1 MAAPAPVLHQIH
13 PGGINIPP
21 ANPYILNR
29 LVNVELIQANNNIYF
44 YILKRDFIAFYKT
57 FLWKDNIHDFYS
69 NRGGDSTFRNNLVLD
84 MLQLTSFGLYNN
96 MNNNRL
102 GTLINPLYQS
112 QDYFIQ
118 NCVGYN
124 PPQPIVNPVT
134 LLFLNNINDYY
145 NNANFKGISSG
156 NYNGFFNRAKRTNH
170 MGGQNNNLNIYFR
183 TGGNDHLLYCQR
195 TYVVEEEVIITHVAN
210 IQNGNHFFN
219 IPHENGVLYKFSG
232 ILGIARSTIFWGHIR
247 TSNIIRQTAPI
258 INVDYRS
265 NLVQTQVDNAAI
277 PNQAHIEYVCTKDTT
292 NAGFA
297 HRGVPRIGI
306 NEILGQLLPNGVL
319 NPVRSLGING
329 RVDGNYVENRID
341 HTRYYYPDVS
351 IYMTLHIGQNLYGCI
366 YMVKWFLSSIDDIQ
380 NITRIFFV
388 VRIVSQH
395 PPLVGAHY
403 LTTPHA
409 EQWLYNQQI
418 EVCNIVTNVGLG
430 IFPYSIM
437 NRFVANNTINASFNP
452 GNDPY
457 ALPDIN
463 NGLVFMDTTTNHI
476 GPEVN
481 EYKTFITRYRNN
493 NFLADT
499 FVLDLGSQS
508 EKTGI
513 FIILNQ
519 LRRIS
524 IALYKYLFVDSVG
537 GVGGVGG
544 VPRINSP
551 HPYILLNFIIAFL
564 LRYKQKGDEAHA
576 TDGIQLEATFDN
588 YKSIVCTNDGY
599 LEKLLLN
606 MNTSYVISSNNQRTF
621 YFAPKDITVPA
632 PTPKI
637 TGTKTIR
644 DDNDDND
651 DVNRTR
657 QSYLDFFN
665 SIVSVI
671 STFGDGLKRR
681 LVDRTMGS
689 TMGSTMCS
697 SMVKITKH
705 DLKNAFTQDYSLER
719 IQKQITDKILSKKE
733 VSLVEMFDYK
743 YHQVTSSIDR
753 TTFTFRDV
761 IIESVI
767 ALGNISESFTES
779 DVPESLIPI
788 SPAVIKRVLQ
798 IKLPNSTEEN
808 ISDEMFSEELKQLMR
823 QDIQPYDYQKM
834 IQLLSELCD
843 IDYSENDPEDY
854 TNFDVNL
861 SIIQH
866 WVETISI
873 YRELS
878 EQENL
883 IKFLILRSRCVL
895 SSNRKETQD
904 YDGKETQDYDGKET
918 QDYDGKETQDY
929 DDKET
934 QDYDD
939 KETQDYDGKETQDY
953 DDKETQDY
961 DDKETSSEVELKKVV
976 YSYLSELL
984 KRNNSTIP
992 HKRRSTMSRFRS
1004 LFRPQTKKLSPIESQ
1019 GGRRRIQTKK
1029 RVKIYS
1035 RKSNRKNKTRHN

>member
-1 MAAPAPVLHQIH
+1 MEAITYTQTH
-13 PGGINIPP
+13 PGGININPP

-29 LVNVELIQANNNIYF
+29 LVNVELIPVNPPNININF
-44 YILKRDFIAFYKT
+44 YILKHDFIAFYKT

-112 QDYFIQ
+112 IDSFVQ
-118 NCVGYN
+118 NCVDYN
-124 PPQPIVNPVT
+124 PPQPIINPVT

-183 TGGNDHLLYCQR
+183 TGGNDYLLYCQR

-219 IPHENGVLYKFSG
+219 KPHENGVLYKFSG
-232 ILGIARSTIFWGHIR
+232 ILGIARSTNFWGHIR
-247 TSNIIRQTAPI
+247 TSNIIRQTAPN

-265 NLVQTQVDNAAI
+265 NMVQTPVDNAAI
-277 PNQAHIEYVCTKDTT
+277 PIQAHIEYVCTKDTT

-306 NEILGQLLPNGVL
+306 NEILGQLLPLPNGVL

-366 YMVKWFLSSIDDIQ
+366 YMVKWFLSSINDIQ

-395 PPLVGAHY
+395 PHQNLVGAHY

-409 EQWLYNQQI
+409 EEWLYNQQK

-430 IFPYSIM
+430 IVPYSII
-437 NRFVANNTINASFNP
+437 NNGIVVNHSINASFNP
-452 GNDPY
+452 VNVPY
-457 ALPDIN
+457 ALPNID

-499 FVLDLGSQS
+499 FVLDLGSQL
-508 EKTGI
+508 EKTGV

-524 IALYKYLFVDSVG
+524 IALYKYLFVDIVG
-537 GVGGVGG
+537 GVH
-544 VPRINSP
+544 RINSP
-551 HPYILLNFIIAFL
+551 HPYTLLNFIIAFL

-576 TDGIQLEATFDN
+576 TDGIQLEATFPN

-621 YFAPKDITVPA
+621 YFAPKDITSIP
-632 PTPKI
+632 PI
-637 TGTKTIR
+637 TGTKTNR
-644 DDNDDND
+644 DDHDND
-651 DVNRTR
+651 DVNKRTKRTR
-657 QSYLDFFN
+657 QSYLGFFN
-665 SIVSVI
+665 SIVSII

-681 LVDRTMGS
+681 LVDS
-689 TMGSTMCS
+689 TMGS
-697 SMVKITKH
+697 SMVKITLH
-705 DLKNAFTQDYSLER
+705 DLRYGFTQDYSLKK
-719 IQKQITDKILSKKE
+719 IKQQITDKILLKKE
-733 VSLVEMFDYK
+733 LTLINMFDYK

-767 ALGNISESFTES
+767 SLSNISESFTES
-779 DVPESLIPI
+779 DIPESLIPI
-788 SPAVIKRVLQ
+788 SPADIKRVLQ
-798 IKLPNSTEEN
+798 IKLPYSTEEVAT
-808 ISDEMFSEELKQLMR
+808 DEVFSVELKEL
-823 QDIQPYDYQKM
+823 IQQNIQSYDYPKM
-834 IQLLSELCD
+834 IQLLSELCN
-843 IDYSENDPEDY
+843 IYYSENDSEDY
-854 TNFDVNL
+854 TDFDVNL
-861 SIIQH
+861 TIIQH
-866 WVETISI
+866 WIETISI
-873 YRELS
+873 YRQLTDREK
-878 EQENL
+878 L
-883 IKFLILRSRCVL
+883 IQLLIIRSKWVL
-895 SSNRKETQD
+895 SYNRQHN
-904 YDGKETQDYDGKET
+904 YDGIETADEI
-918 QDYDGKETQDY
+918 
-929 DDKET
+929 
-934 QDYDD
+934 
-939 KETQDYDGKETQDY
+939 
-953 DDKETQDY
+953 
-961 DDKETSSEVELKKVV
+961 ELKKVV

-984 KRNNSTIP
+984 DKNESTIP
-992 HKRRSTMSRFRS
+992 PKRRFTMKDLIS
-1004 LFRPQTKKLSPIESQ
+1004 LKPTSNTKKQPYQ
-1019 GGRRRIQTKK
+1019 GGIKKIKTMK